1 MPHIG
6 GVELA
11 LVLGQIVLAIV
22 AWLQRKDANQT
33 RLRMQEVTAHS
44 EAARRDDENMG
55 SAINLASVMATNM
68 QAQTTHFNALTAKL
82 LGMDATLGRVHTGV
96 TSLEEIV
103 AAAEERMAAATADRV
118 RAQTAILQAI
128 EGVPA
133 RTASQVEDRL
143 VGRFESLGSELVQLT
158 SMSREIS
165 QVSQETN
172 DKAHKLW
179 AEWKDMA
186 PQLRQWLLARSTEP
200 GEPARAAASAAAAE
214 STDPAPPVSVD
225 AGASLEP
232 PSDMH
237 KEL

>member
-6 GVELA
+6 VLEVVLA
-11 LVLGQIVLAIV
+11 LGQIVLA
-22 AWLQRKDANQT
+22 WFTWQQRKDANQT
-33 RLRMQEVTAHS
+33 RLRMQEVAAHS

-55 SAINLASVMATNM
+55 SAINLASVMATNV

-82 LGMDATLGRVHTGV
+82 LGMDTTLGRVHTGV

-103 AAAEERMAAATADRV
+103 AAAEERMAAATVDRV
-118 RAQTAILQAI
+118 RAQTAILEAI

-179 AEWKDMA
+179 GEWKEMA
-186 PQLRQWLLARSTEP
+186 PQLRQWLLAREGGP
-200 GEPARAAASAAAAE
+200 DAATRTAPHAEE
-214 STDPAPPVSVD
+214 STDSTPPAAPADPGDVSETRHD
-225 AGASLEP
+225 I
-232 PSDMH
+232 H

>member
-1 MPHIG
+1 MHVGPAEI
-6 GVELA
+6 A
-11 LVLGQIVLAIV
+11 LVLGQIVLAFFT
-22 AWLQRKDANQT
+22 WQQRKHTNET
-33 RLRMQEVTAHS
+33 RLRMQEISERS
-44 EAARRDDENMG
+44 EAARRDGENMG

-82 LGMDATLGRVHTGV
+82 LGMDAMLSRVHTGV
-96 TSLEEIV
+96 TSLEEMM
-103 AAAEERMAAATADRV
+103 AAAEECMTAATADRV

-133 RTASQVEDRL
+133 RTASQVETRL
-143 VGRFESLGSELVQLT
+143 VGRFESLGNELIQLT

-179 AEWKDMA
+179 GEWKEMA
-186 PQLRQWLLARSTEP
+186 PQLRQWLLARDTEP
-200 GEPARAAASAAAAE
+200 GAPAGPAAAADAAE
-214 STDPAPPVSVD
+214 STDLRSPVSVD
-225 AGASLEP
+225 AGASLES

>member
-1 MPHIG
+1 MLHVGLAEI
-6 GVELA
+6 A
-11 LVLGQIVLAIV
+11 LVLGQIILAFL
-22 AWLQRKDANQT
+22 AWQQRKNTNDTN
-33 RLRMQEVTAHS
+33 LRMQEMAAHS
-44 EAARRDDENMG
+44 EATRRDDENMG

-82 LGMDATLGRVHTGV
+82 LGMDATLGRVFAGV

-103 AAAEERMAAATADRV
+103 AAAEERMAAATVDRV
-118 RAQTAILQAI
+118 RAQTAILEAI

-158 SMSREIS
+158 TMSREIS

-172 DKAHKLW
+172 DKAHRLW
-179 AEWKDMA
+179 GEWKEMA
-186 PQLRQWLLARSTEP
+186 PQLRQWLLAREGGPDAATRTAPHAEESMDSTPPAAPADP
-200 GEPARAAASAAAAE
+200 G
-214 STDPAPPVSVD
+214 DVSETRHD
-225 AGASLEP
+225 I
-232 PSDMH
+232 H